1 MTAISL
7 RPATQQPPEASAAER
22 DGIIPGDTLNLQNAR
37 IVRGRESGY
46 QIELDQPLTVVRP
59 RPDGNYL
66 DSVRYLDLVDGPP
79 PRPNERTHGMRVDVT
94 SFGLVGRPNPSD
106 EQTTVTVKM
115 TGRRGAT
122 QKEWI
127 F

>member
-1 MTAISL
+1 MTRFNPHA
-7 RPATQQPPEASAAER
+7 PMPQTPGPVVR
-22 DGIIPGDTLNLQNAR
+22 DGVVPGDTLNLQNAK
-37 IVRGRESGY
+37 IVQGRETGY
-46 QIELDQPLTVVRP
+46 QIELEKPLTVVRP

-66 DSVRYLDLVDGPP
+66 DSVRYLDLVEGTP
-79 PRPNERTHGMRVDVT
+79 PRPNERTTGMRVDVV
-94 SFGLVGRPNPSD
+94 SFGLIGRPNPRD
-106 EQTTVTVKM
+106 EQTSVTVKM